1 MRLLPLLRDFLLSL
15 IAGLAAN
22 YLFTVLLNISTAD
35 LRTSSGMVNFSF

>member
-22 YLFTVLLNISTAD
+22 YLFTVL
-35 LRTSSGMVNFSF
+35 MK